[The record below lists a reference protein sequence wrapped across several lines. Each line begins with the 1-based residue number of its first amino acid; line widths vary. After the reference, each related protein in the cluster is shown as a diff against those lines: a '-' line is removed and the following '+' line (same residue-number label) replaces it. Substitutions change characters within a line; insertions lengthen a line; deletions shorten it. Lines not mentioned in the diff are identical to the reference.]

1 MSKSSPFE
9 YSRINLTDSPEEI
22 SQKINRATTDS
33 QKGISYSP
41 DTRPGISNLITIYSS
56 FTGLTIEQ
64 VVNKYKNNDNKMFK
78 DSVTEV
84 VVQHLQPIQKEIE
97 KLKKE
102 EGYVKNILEDGAN
115 KANEIAKRN
124 LKEVYKVIGLCN

>member
-41 DTRPGISNLITIYSS
+41 DIRPGISNLITIYSS
-56 FTGLTIEQ
+56 FTGITIEQ
-64 VVNKYKNNDNKMFK
+64 VVNKYKNYDNKMFK

-84 VVQHLQPIQKEIE
+84 VIQHLQPIQKEIE
-97 KLKKE
+97 KLRKE
-102 EGYVKNILEDGAN
+102 EGYVKNVLEDGAN

-124 LKEVYKVIGLCN
+124 LNEIYKITGLYN